1 MCGCGTQWCS
11 FVVTFSVRLVVGFHV
26 KGFFSNLNNSMIP
39 DFHLWFLQIFL
50 RLFCIFFPSQKK
62 WYAIFEGK
70 NMQLWSLSS
79 ELRVLCQWEDRIP
92 NASHERWVKGCVP
105 RRLCF
110 LGERV
115 GDNHVSTADPYGLSG
130 FVWKQLQS
138 DVFTLGVTLTALF
151 SYGWGWTVFFLLFD
165 FVCPHCKLADQ
176 MTAMALEGVFLEFWV
191 FWICISVWKSFCLCS
206 LSEHTEIKSAGKTF
220 YSSLVSGKGAFVV
233 LLDEMNSPYAIS
245 GFSVFLSEF
254 KHAFFWFYSWMKKE

>member
-26 KGFFSNLNNSMIP
+26 KGFFSNLNNSVIP
-39 DFHLWFLQIFL
+39 DYHLWFLQIFL

-165 FVCPHCKLADQ
+165 FVYPHCKLADQ

-206 LSEHTEIKSAGKTF
+206 LSEHTEIRSAGKTF
-220 YSSLVSGKGAFVV
+220 YSSLVSGKRGICGPSGQ
-233 LLDEMNSPYAIS
+233 DE
-245 GFSVFLSEF
+245 FSICHQWLFSIF
-254 KHAFFWFYSWMKKE
+254 IRI